1 MPRFSPV
8 FFKFSVLGIL
18 QVAAP
23 FCPAQTASPTPAA
36 TTTSQPGTNTDYDAL
51 LKEAI
56 DAGLESF
63 EKTKSAT
70 PDEYRDYITLLS
82 QITEIRALNQER
94 ASSAQI
100 LKSQAAEIQKTIEGF
115 TPPEITSTSG
125 LEIFDNARAA
135 LWQSQNWLDALNK
148 IGATKSQQEKESFD
162 TLKQQ
167 QATLSTLE
175 NQADPTPRDVW
186 LRDLQKIRV
195 HVSYLK
201 HLSNS
206 ATDAWKADVE
216 LQNLRIK
223 LAQLKLDSMAG
234 KVQFPSELIDQK
246 RAEMNEAEAKIS
258 QTGKA
263 IEAQVQSFSA
273 NNPAKKNPR
282 LATLLLTGLEKQL
295 QFTDYK
301 RVILI
306 MEMHIWQLRFEIWNA
321 SDSSAL
327 EKAERDL
334 ASKMQDIQTW
344 KPLISGLRSRLEARR
359 QEATSLL
366 EDSPQA
372 NIRDF
377 ADKAF
382 IQEAAALS
390 NWEDSVDEISQLITL
405 SSADLANRKKS
416 TNIRQNIDIATT
428 NMASSI
434 EKIWNTQ
441 ILELTD
447 SVYVDGQLIQRPS
460 SITLGMFLSAL
471 VILAVGAVISSAFSR
486 WFRQRLTQRFH
497 LEANTGEIVQKFS
510 HYLMLACA
518 SLVALAV
525 VKIPLTI
532 FALLGG
538 AAAIAVG
545 FGTQQLVSNL
555 ISGFIILFER
565 PIRIND
571 FVDVANFTGVV
582 TAIGTRCSKLRR
594 GDGVEILIPNSTIL
608 QSTLVNWTLTDSDAR
623 FELLVGINYGSK
635 VENAVQIIL
644 DIANA
649 HPDILTKY
657 PPEVYFH
664 DFGNDAIVLRLFYWV
679 DRSRLGIVNRVP
691 SELRMSIYNAFN
703 AAGIGLAFP
712 QRDVHL
718 QTTQPISVEILGAKN
733 N

>member
-8 FFKFSVLGIL
+8 FLKFCVLVIL
-18 QVAAP
+18 QFAAP
-23 FCPAQTASPTPAA
+23 LCLAQTVSPTPEAA
-36 TTTSQPGTNTDYDAL
+36 AAPQPSPDPDYEAMLREAL
-51 LKEAI
+51 EA
-56 DAGLESF
+56 GSESF
-63 EKTKSAT
+63 EKNKSAT
-70 PDEYRDYITLLS
+70 PDEYRDYINLLG
-82 QITEIRALNQER
+82 QIGEIRALNQER
-94 ASSAQI
+94 ASSTQI
-100 LKSQAAEIQKTIEGF
+100 LKSQAAEIQKAIDGF
-115 TPPEITSTSG
+115 TPPEITAANG
-125 LEIFDNARAA
+125 LEVFDNARAA
-135 LWQSQNWLDALNK
+135 LWQAQNWLDALNK
-148 IGATKSQQEKESFD
+148 TRATKSQQERESFD
-162 TLKQQ
+162 TLKDQK
-167 QATLSTLE
+167 ATLSTLE
-175 NQADPTPRDVW
+175 TQPSPTPRDIW
-186 LRDLQKIRV
+186 LRDLQKIRI

-201 HLSNS
+201 HLSNT
-206 ATDAWKADVE
+206 ATDTWKADVE

-234 KVQFPSELIDQK
+234 KVQFPPELIDQK
-246 RAEMNEAEAKIS
+246 RAQMTAAETKIS
-258 QTGKA
+258 QSGKA

-273 NNPAKKNPR
+273 NNPVKKNPK

-306 MEMHIWQLRFEIWNA
+306 MQMHIWQLRFEIWNA
-321 SDSSAL
+321 SDTTAL
-327 EKAERDL
+327 EKAETDL
-334 ASKMQDIQTW
+334 TSKMQDIQTW
-344 KPLISGLRSRLEARR
+344 KPLISDLRSRLESRR
-359 QEATSLL
+359 QEANVLL
-366 EDSPQA
+366 GDSPQA
-372 NIRDF
+372 NVRDF

-382 IQEAAALS
+382 NQEANALS
-390 NWEDSVDEISQLITL
+390 NWEDSIDEISQLITL
-405 SSADLANRKKS
+405 SSADLADRKKA
-416 TNIRQNIDIATT
+416 TNIRQNIDSAAT
-428 NMASSI
+428 NMAASM

-460 SITLGMFLSAL
+460 SITLGMILSAL
-471 VILAVGAVISSAFSR
+471 VILAVGGVISSTFSR
-486 WFRQRLTQRFH
+486 WLRQRLTQRFH

-510 HYLMLACA
+510 HYFMLVCA

-538 AAAIAVG
+538 ATAIAVG

-582 TAIGTRCSKLRR
+582 TSIGTRCSKLRR

-608 QSTLVNWTLTDSDAR
+608 QNTVINWTLTDSDAR
-623 FELLVGINYGSK
+623 LELLVGINSGSK
-635 VENAVQIIL
+635 VEDAVKIIR

-733 N
+733 H